1 MGDVAEQFRKRAQ
14 QCRDLAAA
22 ARDEHSRN
30 TLTEIAV
37 ELDEEANKIDAE
49 NQKGFSL

>member
-14 QCRDLAAA
+14 HLAAA